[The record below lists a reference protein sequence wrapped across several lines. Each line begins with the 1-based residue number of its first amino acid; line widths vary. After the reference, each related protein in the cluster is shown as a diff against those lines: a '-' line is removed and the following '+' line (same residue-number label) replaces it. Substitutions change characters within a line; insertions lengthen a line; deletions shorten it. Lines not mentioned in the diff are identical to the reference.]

1 MEIQE
6 QLQDGI
12 LIVRVSRQID
22 STTAPILGD
31 RLDAVIGDGQAYL
44 ILDLSDV
51 AYISSAGLR
60 ALSVALKAVRA
71 PELGGDLYLA
81 HASKTVAY
89 AFRIS
94 GFDQVFCIYDTV
106 DEALAAMIASRD
118 LEILDGDWR

>member
-6 QLQDGI
+6 KLQDGI
-12 LIVRVSRQID
+12 LIVHVSRQID
-22 STTAPILGD
+22 STTAPILGE
-31 RLDAVIGDGQAYL
+31 RLDAVIGGGQAHL

-51 AYISSAGLR
+51 PYISSAGLR
-60 ALSVALKAVRA
+60 TLSVALKAVRA
-71 PELGGDLYLA
+71 DQLSGDLYLA
-81 HASKTVAY
+81 NASKTVAY

-106 DEALAAMIASRD
+106 DEARAAMVASRD